1 MKKKVLPLAVG
12 AAAAVTMSAAQA
24 AMYVNEKGMGEA
36 LIFPFYSAEN
46 GNNTLIN
53 IVNTVDS
60 APATA
65 TTDDTGAWKAVKVRI
80 IEGQNSQ
87 EVLDFNLYLSPKD
100 HFSFAIS
107 ATADGGGM
115 IKTADNSCTV
125 PAIPAEGQ
133 PFVNFEYL
141 GDKRDAAGQA
151 KAIAPNVV
159 GEDGYTQAM
168 ADKAAPI
175 YDNTGIER
183 TAIGYVEVIE
193 MGQIDPDDET
203 GAVWLGL
210 REETKTAKAF
220 SAAASIT
227 HDADGMPKDCT
238 LVNEAWS
245 KVAGVQGTWLGESSA
260 NAGRGVSEMEDS
272 WLGGGLYG
280 YSTVI
285 NVPQGA
291 AFGYDS
297 VAIDELVATDDGHA
311 LHYAPGSIKPN
322 FADTN
327 NDTNSL
333 IYTESGVSFPMAY
346 TGYPAGVNQLQAV
359 NSTIMATEVMNDYV
373 TDADIAATTDW
384 VLTFPTKRYHIDATV
399 PVEPFSSAWT
409 GVSACEATSISVTDR
424 EESTPPPLTP
434 GDTPPIFSPPP
445 PVVEEE
451 EESDNLNLC
460 YETTIVQFA
469 DGVSAA
475 GTNTLAV
482 GVNGFLEEENGWA
495 TISFDPADLFAGG
508 TELGSCSHDGSTVAH
523 TDCTREIFDSANDTL
538 LGLPVVGFAVQ
549 KYTNGDAGGAGVL
562 ANYAMSTEH
571 KTRVTL
577 SD

>member
-1 MKKKVLPLAVG
+1 MTRLARYGWASQRNHTVKK
-12 AAAAVTMSAAQA
+12 
-24 AMYVNEKGMGEA
+24 
-36 LIFPFYSAEN
+36 
-46 GNNTLIN
+46 
-53 IVNTVDS
+53 
-60 APATA
+60 
-65 TTDDTGAWKAVKVRI
+65 
-80 IEGQNSQ
+80 
-87 EVLDFNLYLSPKD
+87 
-100 HFSFAIS
+100 
-107 ATADGGGM
+107 
-115 IKTADNSCTV
+115 
-125 PAIPAEGQ
+125 
-133 PFVNFEYL
+133 
-141 GDKRDAAGQA
+141 
-151 KAIAPNVV
+151 
-159 GEDGYTQAM
+159 
-168 ADKAAPI
+168 
-175 YDNTGIER
+175 
-183 TAIGYVEVIE
+183 
-193 MGQIDPDDET
+193 
-203 GAVWLGL
+203 
-210 REETKTAKAF
+210 F

-227 HDADGMPKDCT
+227 HNADGMPKDCT

-245 KVAGVQGTWLGESSA
+245 KVAGVQGTWLGETAA
-260 NAGRGVSEMEDS
+260 NAGRGVSEMEDA

-297 VAIDELVATDDGHA
+297 VAIDELVETDDGHA

-327 NDTNSL
+327 NDTASL
-333 IYTESGVSFPMAY
+333 IYTDAGASFSMEYDGAY
-346 TGYPAGVNQLQAV
+346 AAGVAQLQAV

-384 VLTFPTKRYHIDATV
+384 VLTFPTKRYHIDASV
-399 PVEPFSSAWT
+399 PVEPFSSVWT
-409 GVSACEATSISVTDR
+409 GLAACEATSISVTDR

-445 PVVEEE
+445 PVVPDEVV
-451 EESDNLNLC
+451 SDNLSLC

-482 GVNGFLEEENGWA
+482 GVNGFLQEEDGWA
-495 TISFDPADLFAGG
+495 TISFDPADLFEGG
-508 TELGSCSHDGSTVAH
+508 AELDACGDDGVTETHDP
-523 TDCTREIFDSANDTL
+523 CTREIVDAANDSL

-571 KTRVTL
+571 KSKVTL